1 MHKDRQS
8 YNFLI
13 LKIIEEEIEKNPDL
27 RFIQLLWKLK
37 IITRED
43 CFYEESS
50 ETYKKLKKETEND

>member
-1 MHKDRQS
+1 MHKDRQL

-13 LKIIEEEIEKNPDL
+13 LKMIKEELEKNPDV

-43 CFYEESS
+43 CFYDESS
-50 ETYKKLKKETEND
+50 EKYMQIKQEVEND

>member
-1 MHKDRQS
+1 MHKNRQF

-13 LKIIEEEIEKNPDL
+13 LKVIEEEIKKNPDL

-37 IITRED
+37 VITHED

-50 ETYKKLKKETEND
+50 KTYEKIKKEAAND